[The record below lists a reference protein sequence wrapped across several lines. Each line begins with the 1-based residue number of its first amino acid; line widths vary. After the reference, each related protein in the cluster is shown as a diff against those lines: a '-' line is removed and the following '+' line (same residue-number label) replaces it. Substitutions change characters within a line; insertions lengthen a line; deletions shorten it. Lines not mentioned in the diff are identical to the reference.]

1 MKSKWE
7 KTYHLYLQGLSLSL
21 FYFQRNTQMLETLAN
36 DIRNL
41 LWIFYMASE
50 TISFEIVIVIV
61 TELASKLSLP
71 SNLTQK
77 TKVL

>member
-1 MKSKWE
+1 
-7 KTYHLYLQGLSLSL
+7 
-21 FYFQRNTQMLETLAN
+21 MLETLAN